1 MSTAKTLVSIPVTCS
16 RTGKIHNTP
25 MPLDEVQGYLA
36 RQDEKM
42 NTGTALTG
50 VVSGAGAAPDL
61 VILWKGKLHI
71 LNTVH
76 ESSDASIGRYV
87 NAILKEDAY
96 EVPEPRVRTPKDP
109 SAAPAEASDETPKKR
124 GRKPKNAPAAPAE
137 APADGDGFD
146 LVVDET

>member
-25 MPLDEVQGYLA
+25 MPLDEVTGYLA
-36 RQDEKM
+36 KQDAKIT
-42 NTGTALTG
+42 TGDALSS
-50 VVSGAGAAPDL
+50 VVKSADTAPDL

-76 ESSDASIGRYV
+76 ESNDAAIGRYV
-87 NAILKEDAY
+87 NAILKDEAY

-109 SAAPAEASDETPKKR
+109 NAAPAEASDETPKKR
-124 GRKPKNAPAAPAE
+124 GRKPKNAPAASAE

>member
-36 RQDEKM
+36 RQDEKIA
-42 NTGTALTG
+42 TGTALTT
-50 VVSGAGAAPDL
+50 VVSGAAAAPDL

-76 ESSDASIGRYV
+76 ESSDAAIGRYV
-87 NAILKEDAY
+87 NSILKDEAY
-96 EVPEPRVRTPKDP
+96 EVPAPRVRGPKDP
-109 SAAPAEASDETPKKR
+109 HAAPAEASDATPKKR
-124 GRKPKNAPAAPAE
+124 GRKPKNAPE
-137 APADGDGFD
+137 APPATGDDFE
-146 LVVDET
+146 LEVDEA

>member
-25 MPLDEVQGYLA
+25 MPLDEVQGYLG
-36 RQDEKM
+36 RQDEKT
-42 NTGTALTG
+42 NTGTALTN

-76 ESSDASIGRYV
+76 ASNDAAIGRYV
-87 NAILKEDAY
+87 NSILKDDTY
-96 EVPEPRVRTPKDP
+96 EVPAPRTRAAKDP
-109 SAAPAEASDETPKKR
+109 NAAPAAPAEGEPKKR
-124 GRKPKNAPAAPAE
+124 GRKPKNAPTE
-137 APADGDGFD
+137 GDGFD
-146 LVVDET
+146 LVVDEA